1 MNSRMDDN
9 IHVVD
14 FPKHGGG
21 GSGGD
26 DMLEK
31 RVKKLE
37 DDLAGIRTDIAV
49 IKSNYANK
57 EDVAS
62 LRAEL
67 HQSISAQT
75 KWLAATMIGIA
86 GLAMAVAKLIF

>member
-1 MNSRMDDN
+1 MNRKMDDN
-9 IHVVD
+9 IRVVD

-37 DDLAGIRTDIAV
+37 DDLAAVRADIAV

-57 EDVAS
+57 EDIAS
-62 LRAEL
+62 VRIEL

-75 KWLAATMIGIA
+75 KWLAATLLGVT

>member
-1 MNSRMDDN
+1 MNIRMEDN

-49 IKSNYANK
+49 IN
-57 EDVAS
+57 
-62 LRAEL
+62 
-67 HQSISAQT
+67 QIMQT
-75 KWLAATMIGIA
+75 KKMSPL
-86 GLAMAVAKLIF
+86 

>member
-1 MNSRMDDN
+1 MDDN
-9 IHVVD
+9 ICVVD

-21 GSGGD
+21 GGGGD
-26 DMLEK
+26 DMLEN

-37 DDLAGIRTDIAV
+37 DDLAAIRADMAV

-57 EDVAS
+57 EDIAS
-62 LRAEL
+62 VRIEL

-75 KWLAATMIGIA
+75 KWLAATMLGIT